1 MDLKELKLKGGD
13 KKMIKTKIKQEK
25 GITLIALVIT
35 IVVLLIL
42 AGVSVNA
49 LFGNSGI
56 IEKAKEAQSK
66 MNEAKEND
74 LEGINELNQ
83 WMDNQV
89 NETSSQKKIILFTIG
104 QTTHQAEEG
113 MTWGQWAA
121 SEYNT
126 IGFEIDGI
134 NITIKDEHGTITN
147 TCILLNSD
155 R

>member
-42 AGVSVNA
+42 AGVTINA

-66 MNEAKEND
+66 MNEAIEND

-89 NETSSQKKIILFTIG
+89 NETSSQKKIISFTIG

-113 MTWGQWAA
+113 MTWGEWAD

-126 IGFEIDGI
+126 IGFEIDGMMVTFCDGNVAGSI
-134 NITIKDEHGTITN
+134 NGH
-147 TCILLNSD
+147 LLDDN

>member
-83 WMDNQV
+83 W
-89 NETSSQKKIILFTIG
+89 IPFP
-104 QTTHQAEEG
+104 
-113 MTWGQWAA
+113 
-121 SEYNT
+121 
-126 IGFEIDGI
+126 
-134 NITIKDEHGTITN
+134 
-147 TCILLNSD
+147 LLLLYIFHLKTAKCF
-155 R
+155 